1 MNGDLIDILELIVV
15 HKINK
20 RDMICNYLAED
31 IKCASC
37 SCNGCLLNTHKVYIH
52 DYPIRI
58 IEVKGKLNEQ

>member
-1 MNGDLIDILELIVV
+1 
-15 HKINK
+15 
-20 RDMICNYLAED
+20 MICNYLAED